1 MTTEHSLGLFGLGF
15 SWVEIGSVTP
25 KPQSPNPAPRVFRL
39 PEESA
44 IINRYGFPS
53 DGSALVGSRLR
64 SFISLHRAP
73 YASKIL
79 AVNLGKNKTSAPDS
93 VDDYLNGVQHLGP
106 FADVLVIN
114 VSSPNTPGLRGLQ
127 SRDLLIGLLN
137 AVVKERDELPAR
149 PVGSN
154 GIKWERPKIVVKI
167 APDLS
172 ITDVEGIA
180 EAVRETGVDGVI
192 VSNTTVQRPV
202 SLQSGR
208 Q

>member
-1 MTTEHSLGLFGLGF
+1 M
-15 SWVEIGSVTP
+15 EIGSVTP

-39 PEESA
+39 EEDSA

-93 VDDYLNGVQHLGP
+93 IDDYLTGVRNLGP

-114 VSSPNTPGLRGLQ
+114 VSSPNTPGLRALQ
-127 SRDLLIGLLN
+127 SRDILIGLLS
-137 AVVKERDELPAR
+137 AVIQERDQLPGRQADA
-149 PVGSN
+149 N
-154 GIKWERPKIVVKI
+154 GIKWARPKIVVKI

-172 ITDVEGIA
+172 TTDVEGIA

-192 VSNTTVQRPV
+192 VSNTTVQRPP
-202 SLQSGR
+202 SLRSGKHSFIR
-208 Q
+208 TSLEAY